1 MTHIMAQARSAAPAN
16 RSQCATPVAIL
27 ARFLRY
33 LKQIRRVR
41 RSIATL
47 DSFNDRT
54 LADIGLRRVRSNPSQ
69 FSPL

>member
-1 MTHIMAQARSAAPAN
+1 MAQARSAAPAS
-16 RSQCATPVAIL
+16 RSENSALVRIFVRLMRTMKH
-27 ARFLRY
+27 R
-33 LKQIRRVR
+33 RRVR

-54 LADIGLRRVRSNPSQ
+54 LADIGLRRDRSNPSQ